1 MSSSKAKKHLTQEER
16 TRVASS
22 MCHDVATAD
31 RFYCPV
37 PNVTELFQVRGLRMK
52 ALMEE
57 ADTREEE
64 DSSSVEEGEPSYD
77 DSYDTETPPTPRSHT
92 AQEEDLNS
100 GTPPTP
106 AAQRDAPCDEDLNTG
121 TPPTPAAQPDSPCDE
136 DLNSGTPPTP
146 AEQRDSSGDGDMAL
160 ELEESYSDEPEG
172 GHSLTRRAVRKLS
185 FSGAVVEK
193 SGVITGPVPPA
204 KKIKGARNMVVVLK
218 DRV

>member
-37 PNVTELFQVRGLRMK
+37 PNVTELFQVRDLRMK
-52 ALMEE
+52 ALMED
-57 ADTREEE
+57 AREEE

-77 DSYDTETPPTPRSHT
+77 DSYDTETPPTPRSPT

-106 AAQRDAPCDEDLNTG
+106 AAQRDSPCDEDLNTG
-121 TPPTPAAQPDSPCDE
+121 TPPTPAAQRDSPCDE
-136 DLNSGTPPTP
+136 DLSSGTPPHTCF
-146 AEQRDSSGDGDMAL
+146 
-160 ELEESYSDEPEG
+160 
-172 GHSLTRRAVRKLS
+172 T
-185 FSGAVVEK
+185 
-193 SGVITGPVPPA
+193 
-204 KKIKGARNMVVVLK
+204 ARLFL
-218 DRV
+218 